1 MKKIVGIIAALAM
14 VAGIAFADDPSVV
27 PSVVSFSGKASI
39 EYDINLN
46 DPAKMGIVNA
56 SETEFKITFVPK
68 DFKKS
73 TEGSDLWGELVI
85 KTGDQAHEKGIG
97 SVYTIPA
104 VSIDTAKIHFSDDDF
119 YVIMNILAPGLEV
132 GGGDILTAT
141 WSAKAFPKAAVTLT
155 NKAGFTLNFGLTDLV
170 DFNLQYADNGVV
182 EPKAKKVAFVFDA
195 SIKAVEGLTFN
206 AGVGYGTEKEK
217 LVAAVKADYKVGIT
231 DTMYVK
237 PAVGFALNEA
247 EAKNLTAGVLFGWGA
262 DGLEPSFAK
271 FKGAYTKDIVDA
283 DGKVTNKLGS
293 DGEWDNVPNKTADG
307 VSVFVDMPLADKAA
321 IGLLVSAYD
330 STFVEGLKVGAEFW
344 APNVTDMDKAGWVAD
359 FALAYGSGDL
369 LGDWVLSANFGLE
382 AEKLAEVKTG
392 FLWGVGLENGAII
405 ENTTLY
411 LKYAGQAAKDIQ
423 KMDGSIKGIDDNG
436 TIKIGAQIHF

>member
-46 DPAKMGIVNA
+46 DPAKMGIVNTP
-56 SETEFKITFVPK
+56 ETEFKITFVPK

-97 SVYTIPA
+97 SHYEIPA

-119 YVIMNILAPGLEV
+119 YVIMNIVAPGLEV

-141 WSAKAFPKAAVTLT
+141 WSAKAFPKASVTLAD
-155 NKAGFTLNFGLTDLV
+155 KAGFTLNFGLKDLV

-182 EPKAKKVAFVFDA
+182 VPDAKKVAFVFDA
-195 SIKAVEGLTFN
+195 SLKAVEGLNLT
-206 AGVGYGTEKEK
+206 AGVGYGTTAEK

-247 EAKNLTAGVLFGWGA
+247 EAKNLTAGVLFGWGK
-262 DGLEPSFAK
+262 DGLEPNFAK
-271 FKGAYTKDIVDA
+271 FKGAYTADVLK
-283 DGKVTNKLGS
+283 DGKVDKKAGDS
-293 DGEWDNVPNKTADG
+293 GEWDNVPNKTADG
-307 VSVFVDMPLADKAA
+307 ISVFADVPLADNAA

-344 APNVTDMDKAGWVAD
+344 APNVTDMDAAGWVAD

-369 LGDWVLSANFGLE
+369 LGDWKLSANFGLE

-392 FLWGVGLENGAII
+392 FLWGLGIENGAII
-405 ENTTLY
+405 DNTTLY
-411 LKYAGQAAKDIQ
+411 CKYAGQAAKDIQ